1 MSRLAFFT
9 PWPPQ
14 PSGVATCAAEIVPA
28 LAAAGH
34 AVDVFVDEALV
45 RVSRGAD
52 TAVSIGKVR
61 VLGAHDFVWRQ
72 ARAPYDLSIYQAGN
86 SWAHDFLWP
95 YLFQYPGLVVM
106 HDARLHHARA
116 GALLRR
122 RRFDDYRAEFAYNH
136 PDVSPDAAE
145 LAVQGF
151 DGAYYYQWPMWRAV
165 VDASRLVAT
174 HSKGAGQILRHEQ
187 PERALE
193 HIPLGHGV
201 PPIDVQAARRTFRT
215 RAGIPDG
222 ALVFGVLGTA
232 APEKRIAQII
242 RAFAAARP
250 WAPDA
255 RLLFA
260 GQIDPLLPLEALL
273 QTFNIRDVT
282 YLAGRLGDDEFD
294 MAVAA
299 CAVGLNLRW
308 PTAGEVSG
316 PWLRML
322 SLGLPTIIIDTL
334 HDLDVVTLDP
344 RTWRCHAPASSL
356 EPHPEARAMAVAIDI
371 LDEEHSLRLALRR
384 LGSDAGLRQSL
395 GAAAHAY
402 WESQHSIPV
411 MVAGYQRAINRA
423 QQLLPPA
430 VRLPVHLR
438 PDPLAH
444 TRALTHKILDRD
456 IL

>member
-14 PSGVATCAAEIVPA
+14 PSGVATCAADVVPA

-52 TAVSIGKVR
+52 TAGSIGEVR

-86 SWAHDFLWP
+86 SWAHDFIWP

-116 GALLRR
+116 AALLRR

-145 LAVQGF
+145 LAVQGL
-151 DGAYYYQWPMWRAV
+151 DGAYYYQWPMRRTV
-165 VDASRLVAT
+165 IDASRLVAT
-174 HSKGAGQILRHEQ
+174 HSKGAAQILRSEH
-187 PERALE
+187 PGRTIE
-193 HIPLGHGV
+193 HIALGHGV
-201 PPIDVQAARRTFRT
+201 PPIDVQAARRTFRA
-215 RAGIPDG
+215 RAGIPEE
-222 ALVFGVLGTA
+222 AIVFGVLGTA
-232 APEKRIAQII
+232 APEKRVAQIV
-242 RAFAAARP
+242 RAFAATRQRVP
-250 WAPDA
+250 EA

-260 GQIDPLLPLEALL
+260 GRIDPLLSLETLL
-273 QTFNIRDVT
+273 RTFGIREAT
-282 YLAGRLGDDEFD
+282 HTFGRLDDDEFD

-299 CAVGLNLRW
+299 CDVGVNLRW

-322 SLGLPTIIIDTL
+322 SLGLPTVIVDGL
-334 HDLDVVTLDP
+334 HHLDVITLDP
-344 RTWRCHAPASSL
+344 RTWRCHAPAPSL
-356 EPHPEARAMAVAIDI
+356 GSRPEAFAVAVAIDI
-371 LDEEHSLRLALRR
+371 LDEEHSLRLAMRR
-384 LGSDAGLRQSL
+384 LGSDALLRRSL
-395 GAAAHAY
+395 GEAARGY
-402 WESQHSIPV
+402 WESNHSIPV
-411 MVAGYQRAINRA
+411 MVAGYQRAIGRA
-423 QQLLPPA
+423 QQLLPPSVPFPA
-430 VRLPVHLR
+430 HLR

-444 TRALTHKILDRD
+444 TRDLTREILDRD
-456 IL
+456 IF